1 MLSNFDIPILF
12 LIFNRPDTTQK
23 VFDVIKDIKPKYLFV
38 AGDGPRDN
46 YYEKKQVERTRDVIN
61 QINWKCEIKTY
72 FRNENL
78 GCKLAVSS
86 AIDWFFENVEMG
98 IILED
103 DCLPHPSF
111 FPYCKE
117 LLINYKDEEKIMQI
131 SGFNAL
137 KSVVL
142 PHSYYFS
149 KFGTIW
155 GWATWQ
161 RAWKHYD
168 VELKKWPYVKENKLY
183 KTFCDSIFEKK
194 WRVKIFDRVY
204 HNEIDTWDYQW
215 SFAKLIKG
223 GLSIIPASN
232 LISNIGFSDNATHTS
247 YINPR
252 SNINQISSID
262 FPLEHP
268 SQIERDKYL
277 DKKFFSKFV
286 MGNKIKNWA
295 HKIANI

>member
-1 MLSNFDIPILF
+1 LSGFDIPILF

-46 YYEKKQVERTRDVIN
+46 YYEEEQVKRTREVLN
-61 QINWKCEIKTY
+61 QINWKCETRTY
-72 FRNENL
+72 FRNKNL

-103 DCLPHPSF
+103 DCLPHSSF

-117 LLINYKDEEKIMQI
+117 LLIKYKDEEKIMQI

-137 KSVVL
+137 NGIVI

-155 GWATWQ
+155 GWAAWQ

-168 VELKKWPYVKENKLY
+168 VELKRWPFVKENELY
-183 KTFCDSIFEKK
+183 KKFCDSLLEKK
-194 WRVKIFDRVY
+194 WRIKIFDGIY

-215 SFAKLIKG
+215 SFAKLMKG
-223 GLSIIPASN
+223 GLSIIPSSN
-232 LISNIGFSDNATHTS
+232 LVSNIGFSDNATHTS
-247 YINPR
+247 YINPH
-252 SNINQISSID
+252 SNINQISSMD
-262 FPLEHP
+262 LPLEHP
-268 SQIERDKYL
+268 SQIERNKYL
-277 DKKFFSKFV
+277 DKKFFRKFV
-286 MGNKIKNWA
+286 IGSKIKNWA
-295 HKIANI
+295 HKIAKI